1 MLPAAGDMLKPVAI
15 AAFALLNPP
24 GWSVSPAYFEIGTDE
39 VHRAPVLPVKQAR
52 PRLAGLA

>member
-1 MLPAAGDMLKPVAI
+1 MLKPVAI

-39 VHRAPVLPVKQAR
+39 VHRAPVLPV
-52 PRLAGLA
+52 